1 MDPPYGAIFLLLI
14 FFGLAGI
21 VGIVKARRKKE
32 KTYYLISGVSFLVVI
47 AVVAALL
54 NQFLLSFFII
64 VVSGLAS
71 FVLLPKV
78 MQLYGQE
85 IIEQKQETDVSAPLR
100 LKDFLTWKAWIK
112 LESKHGFR
120 KMITI
125 YSVFNVI
132 VVAVLMLSLLVFGVV
147 TPVMVMWYLIP
158 AGIVSTIIFYR
169 QIWKAFKN

>member
-158 AGIVSTIIFYR
+158 AGIVSNIIFYR